1 MQKAHDAQ
9 YNNYWQN
16 LPSIDTPIVAAQL
29 NRNEQTID
37 TIDDRVVA
45 MDTTK
50 ASQVDMLQAVKSVTY
65 DGSTGTF
72 TITFFNNT
80 TATIDTDLEKIAIN
94 FDYDDDPTSPNYQK
108 IIIELDDGTFK
119 YIDLSALITEYEFA
133 NSSTIAATVTSGTV
147 SFDVIDGSITDD
159 KLQPNYL
166 ADITAQASAASS
178 ASSSANLSAEDAEA
192 WAVGTRDGVPVPQ
205 SDPAW
210 NNNSLYW
217 KNQAQAIAGGGV
229 ITFNNRSG
237 DVVPAYGDYGIAD
250 ITPPISASEGE
261 VPVVNNLGRFEMVS
275 LDGSNV
281 PLTGY
286 TEPATTG
293 AVASTDSTNQ
303 AIGKLE
309 RKVDNLSDFNTFN
322 IATTDWSA
330 NSDPNT
336 STDYP
341 YICVK
346 SSALYSNASTPVWQ
360 LNGTGSIPT
369 QAEREGGIDLVPEA
383 YFDTT
388 GVTLYATE
396 QPTVAMVLEVK
407 GV

>member
-9 YNNYWQN
+9 YNNYWEN
-16 LPSIDTPIVAAQL
+16 YPSVATPIIAAQL
-29 NRNEQTID
+29 NRNEQTVD
-37 TIDDRVVA
+37 EIDDRVVA

-50 ASQVDMLQAVKSVTY
+50 ASQVDMLQAVKSIAY
-65 DGSTGTF
+65 DGATGVF

-80 TATIDTDLEKIAIN
+80 STTIDTDLEKLAIN
-94 FDYDDDPTSPNYQK
+94 FDYDDNPSSPNYQK
-108 IIIELDDGTFK
+108 IIIELDDGTYK
-119 YIDLSALITEYEFA
+119 YIDLSALITEYEF
-133 NSSTIAATVTSGTV
+133 NSSSTIAPTVSGSGSV
-147 SFDVIDGSITDD
+147 SFDVIDGSITAN
-159 KLQPNYL
+159 KIQPNYL
-166 ADITAQASAASS
+166 ADVTAQANIASN
-178 ASSSANLSAEDAEA
+178 ASSSATGSADDAEA
-192 WAVGTRDGVPVPQ
+192 WANGTRGGVPVSQ
-205 SDPAW
+205 TDPAW

-229 ITFNNRSG
+229 ITFNNRNG
-237 DVVPAYGDYGIAD
+237 AVVPQFGDYEIGD
-250 ITPPISASEGE
+250 ITPPLTAQEGQIA
-261 VPVVNNLGRFEMVS
+261 VVNNLNRFEMGTV
-275 LDGSNV
+275 GQQKM
-281 PLTGY
+281 TGY
-286 TEPATTG
+286 TEPASSS
-293 AVASTDSTNQ
+293 AIVATDTINQ
-303 AIGKLE
+303 AIGKVE
-309 RKVDNLSDFNTFN
+309 RKADNLSDFNTFN

-388 GVTLYATE
+388 GITLYATE

>member
-50 ASQVDMLQAVKSVTY
+50 ASQVDMLQAVKNVTF
-65 DGSTGTF
+65 DSSTGTF

-80 TATIDTDLEKIAIN
+80 TATIDTDIEKMAIN
-94 FDYDDDPTSPNYQK
+94 FDYDDDPESPNYQK
-108 IIIELDDGTFK
+108 IIIELDDGTYK
-119 YIDLSALITEYEFA
+119 YIDLSALITEYEFT
-133 NSSTIAATVTSGTV
+133 NSSTISATISGGSV
-147 SFDVIDGSITDD
+147 SFNVIDGSITDN

-166 ADITAQASAASS
+166 ADITAQALAATN
-178 ASSSANLSAEDAEA
+178 AANSANTSSEDAEA
-192 WAVGTRDGVPVPQ
+192 WAVGKRNGVPVPQ

-237 DVVPAYGDYGIAD
+237 DVVPTYGDYGIAD

-286 TEPATTG
+286 TEPSTTG

-309 RKVDNLSDFNTFN
+309 RKADNTIELNTFN
-322 IATTDWSA
+322 IATSDWGA
-330 NSDPNT
+330 NSDAGT

-341 YICVK
+341 YVAVK
-346 SSALYSNASTPVWQ
+346 SSSLYNAASTPIWDIIGA
-360 LNGTGSIPT
+360 NGIMTEAEKTDANMIEYADF
-369 QAEREGGIDLVPEA
+369 QAA
-383 YFDTT
+383 
-388 GVTLYATE
+388 GVTLYATDL
-396 QPTVAMVLEVK
+396 PTNALVLRVR
-407 GV
+407 GR